1 MEDLGHFIGGR
12 SHFFLLWQV
21 PRFLPKDQFSGGRTK
36 IHRYDITIAHLFGG
50 NQVSQRLNQ
59 QPVDSPFQMPGAVSR
74 VGAFSEQ
81 ISYAV
86 FCLKKKNSTTWRG
99 AKEPPMN
106 AAHYAIKD
114 LTLRT

>member
-81 ISYAV
+81 VS
-86 FCLKKKNSTTWRG
+86 
-99 AKEPPMN
+99 
-106 AAHYAIKD
+106 
-114 LTLRT
+114 